1 MYSTLKPIL
10 IFILVLA
17 GSLLMAQ
24 NAPARLEIKQDPRID
39 SLLVKYINHSK
50 ANPTLEGWRVQIYFE
65 SGNNSKTL
73 ATNARDRFI
82 ELFPEHGAYLSFNE
96 PYYKVRVGDF
106 RTRMDAEGFRQM
118 IITEFP
124 NAYVVPDK
132 VMYDKLK

>member
-1 MYSTLKPIL
+1 M
-10 IFILVLA
+10 LA

-24 NAPARLEIKQDPRID
+24 STPARLEIKQDPRID
-39 SLLVKYINHSK
+39 SLLVKHIKHNE

-65 SGNNSKTL
+65 SGNNSKML

-82 ELFPEHGAYLSFNE
+82 ELFPDYGAYLSFNE